1 MKLSGILLGV
11 LILVSGPAP
20 TAAASVDL
28 VALQMD
34 ATLILMAGPTPV
46 RAGPDNVRNAYLLVR
61 RQPGQVAGER
71 VYYTRILVEFDCRR
85 RAMRYLR
92 SSNHGRGGNELNAF
106 TQAEA
111 WTVVAPRSTGGL
123 MVAHACASE
132 ARQAQV
138 SALRLV
144 RGVDPIVLA
153 RSAEREWPTTPD
165 MLRQRFP
172 GRP

>member
-1 MKLSGILLGV
+1 MRLFGMLLGV
-11 LILVSGPAP
+11 LVLAATPAP
-20 TAAASVDL
+20 AVAAGVDL

-34 ATLILMAGPTPV
+34 GDLILMAGPTPV
-46 RAGPDNVRNAYLLVR
+46 RAGTDTVRNAYLLVR

-71 VYYTRILVEFDCRR
+71 VYYTRLLVEFDCQR
-85 RAMRYLR
+85 RAVRYLR
-92 SSNHGRGGNELNAF
+92 SSNHGRRGNELNTF
-106 TQAEA
+106 TQPEA
-111 WTVVAPRSTGGL
+111 WTPVTPRSTGGL
-123 MVAHACASE
+123 MIAHACASE

-144 RGVDPIVLA
+144 RGVDPVVLA
-153 RSAEREWPTTPD
+153 QSAEREWPTTPD